1 MKGQDQA
8 DLGREPL
15 VQEARDFYDE
25 ISEYESDWRSKFLD
39 DIKFANGDSYNN
51 YQWPNA
57 ERRQREI
64 DRKPCLTMNVVRQH
78 NNQISN
84 AARKNKSEP
93 RVLAM
98 GNGATQESALMLRQI
113 IRHIEYQSQAQDA
126 YTVAR
131 EFQVD
136 GGVGYWRITTDYAS
150 PETFDQEIF
159 IRMMLDPLSVFM
171 DQNSQRLDGSDA
183 KRCIVF
189 NTMVPREEF
198 ELEYPEFASYGNF
211 APLGMANT
219 GDSWIEQHHV
229 TLAEFWK
236 KVSLRDTLISF
247 VYQGQRVEV
256 LKSRLPPSVLAE
268 VMDLDLTRTRPT
280 FSDQIKWYLIAGEH
294 VIDETIWPGKY
305 IPIVRCLG
313 RQMVIEGRLDRV
325 GHTRS
330 MLSAQHMYNYNAPLA
345 LDTQIPT
352 PSGWTTMGE
361 LERGCIVFDENGR
374 PCEVA
379 GTSPVFE
386 DRKCFE
392 ITFDDGSTI
401 VADAE
406 HRWKVEERGKRKT
419 ATWEW
424 TDKIVTTAELQK
436 KKHYINVAK
445 PLELDFAELPISP
458 YVLGVWLGDGTSS
471 SGSVTASMG
480 DIYETQANILAAGHA
495 VGEVHEYPYRGGSA
509 TFTILGIRSN
519 LVNMNLLND
528 KHIPIDYLRAAD
540 FQRLSL
546 IQGLMDTDGHFS
558 SDNNQCTFVNGNVEI
573 ARGFTELLSSF
584 GIKFQISVGK
594 SQAKI
599 FPNGK
604 EYTSKATL
612 RISFTVDPDLQMFRL
627 ERKRIPQQ
635 RERSTHWRR
644 TKRFGITSVAEVASV
659 PVKCISV
666 NSETHLFLA
675 GTSMIPTHNSSQVE
689 FGGTQGKTPWIVAAK
704 AIEEYETYW
713 NTANTTNHSVL
724 PWNHVDDDNPDRP
737 VPPPIRA
744 EPPNFAPLYEKGMET
759 AFNQMMMVSGQWQ
772 NQMGMMGNERTGAA
786 IGARQEQGDTATFH
800 FQDNYE
806 SALVFSTRQLLDL
819 IPRIYDTRRV
829 LACQADDG
837 MDYELEIDPQARQAF
852 VERRAYDGKIIQRI
866 FNPNLGKYDV
876 AASVGPAIGTGRQQ
890 TQETLGLI
898 LSQNPGLTGIIGDLL
913 LKVLDFPEAQEAAQR
928 LRRMVPPQALGTG
941 PSEQEQQLQQA
952 VQLLQQNLAKSLDAH
967 GKDRVKLIGKDQMRD
982 IDAYDAET
990 KRMTALQKMLPQDAE
1005 GLQALISQLVEDSLH
1020 TSLLPILSANVY
1032 GVQEEGGEQGS
1043 AEQDTL
1049 MTPPLPGAQRSPQDG
1064 EWYILDPTRRS
1075 KYLRISPLAQERAPA
1090 RGVISGG

>member
-1 MKGQDQA
+1 MNGRDTA

-64 DRKPCLTMNVVRQH
+64 DQKPCLTMNVVRQH

-211 APLGMANT
+211 APLGTANT
-219 GDSWIEQHHV
+219 GDSWIEQNHV

-330 MLSAQHMYNYNAPLA
+330 MLSAQHMYNYNA
-345 LDTQIPT
+345 
-352 PSGWTTMGE
+352 
-361 LERGCIVFDENGR
+361 
-374 PCEVA
+374 
-379 GTSPVFE
+379 
-386 DRKCFE
+386 
-392 ITFDDGSTI
+392 
-401 VADAE
+401 
-406 HRWKVEERGKRKT
+406 
-419 ATWEW
+419 
-424 TDKIVTTAELQK
+424 
-436 KKHYINVAK
+436 
-445 PLELDFAELPISP
+445 
-458 YVLGVWLGDGTSS
+458 
-471 SGSVTASMG
+471 
-480 DIYETQANILAAGHA
+480 
-495 VGEVHEYPYRGGSA
+495 
-509 TFTILGIRSN
+509 
-519 LVNMNLLND
+519 
-528 KHIPIDYLRAAD
+528 
-540 FQRLSL
+540 
-546 IQGLMDTDGHFS
+546 
-558 SDNNQCTFVNGNVEI
+558 
-573 ARGFTELLSSF
+573 
-584 GIKFQISVGK
+584 
-594 SQAKI
+594 
-599 FPNGK
+599 
-604 EYTSKATL
+604 
-612 RISFTVDPDLQMFRL
+612 
-627 ERKRIPQQ
+627 
-635 RERSTHWRR
+635 
-644 TKRFGITSVAEVASV
+644 
-659 PVKCISV
+659 
-666 NSETHLFLA
+666 
-675 GTSMIPTHNSSQVE
+675 SSQVE

-737 VPPPIRA
+737 VPPPVRA

-806 SALVFSTRQLLDL
+806 SALVYSTRQLLDL

-866 FNPNLGKYDV
+866 FNPNLGRYDV

-941 PSEQEQQLQQA
+941 PSQQEQQLQQA
-952 VQLLQQNLAKSLDAH
+952 VQLLQTNLAKSLDAH

-1005 GLQALISQLVEDSLH
+1005 GLQQLIEQLVEDSLH
-1020 TSLLPILSANVY
+1020 TSLLPILSANVH
-1032 GVQEEGGEQGS
+1032 GVREEGEEQGS
-1043 AEQDTL
+1043 AEQDTS